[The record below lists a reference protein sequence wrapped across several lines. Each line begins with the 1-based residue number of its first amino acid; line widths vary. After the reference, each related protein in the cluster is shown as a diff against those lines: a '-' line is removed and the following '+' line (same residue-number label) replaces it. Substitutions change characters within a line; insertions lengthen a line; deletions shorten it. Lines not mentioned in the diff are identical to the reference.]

1 MAADPHSLVAP
12 YALDALDPPDE
23 QHFEQHLAHCE
34 RCRRELAGLREAAS
48 SLAYGTSA
56 VAPPPALK
64 DRILEQAR
72 SERPNVVSLPELSR
86 RRNWTTPLAAVAAI
100 AASVAIGLG
109 IWTAVRP
116 TARDPFAAVLSR
128 PGARL
133 VPLGARG
140 AVAVAPDGDA
150 VLALAVSPAPSGKA
164 YETWVIRDGNARPAG
179 LFAGREGTSVV
190 ELERPVPAGSVVAV
204 TLERAGG
211 AEQPTSKP
219 LAQTQAVS

>member
-1 MAADPHSLVAP
+1 MAVDQHSLVAP
-12 YALDALDPPDE
+12 YALDALDPLDE
-23 QHFEQHLAHCE
+23 KDFEQHLAHCE

-48 SLAYGTSA
+48 SLAYGTPA

-64 DRILEQAR
+64 DRILEQTR
-72 SERPNVVSLPELSR
+72 SERTNVVSLPKLSR
-86 RRNWTTPLAAVAAI
+86 RRNWTPPLAAVAAI

-116 TARDPFAAVLSR
+116 GAGDPFAAVLSR
-128 PGARL
+128 PGAKV
-133 VPLGARG
+133 VPLGGRG

-150 VLALAVSPAPSGKA
+150 VLALAVSPAPSGKT
-164 YETWVIRDGNARPAG
+164 YETWVIRDGSARPAG

-190 ELERPVPAGSVVAV
+190 ELEGPVPAGSVVAV

-211 AEQPTSKP
+211 VKQPTSKP
-219 LAQTQAVS
+219 LARSEAVS